1 MNTANQR
8 IVLVFPGGTEIGLEI
23 ARSLKPCKEVR
34 LVSAGLAGTP
44 AESFFPKHYNVPTV
58 RDEGWLEALRDV
70 VKREGVTHIFPA
82 HDEVIGPL
90 LQAESDLGAKVV
102 TSSPET
108 CRIARSKSRTI
119 RHLQDVVP
127 VPGLYEDA
135 NAVDRFPVFVKP
147 DAGQGSRGASVA
159 ADRTELESLLSKDAT
174 LIIQELLPGEEYTVD
189 CFSDRERGVLYS
201 APRRRIKITSGIASR
216 SAFVEEQ
223 CFAQYARRIH
233 AALPFQGAWFFQMR
247 ASSAGELKLLEV
259 APRIAGT
266 SGLSR
271 VSGVNLPLLSL
282 YESERVHVSIPHA
295 LPDVLVERTLVPT
308 YVHSLDHEALYLDFD
323 DTLIVNGAVN
333 TQLVKL
339 AYQFI
344 NEGKPV
350 FLVTR
355 HAGDIGASL
364 RKHRL
369 EGLFDKITHLQ
380 AGESKRLAVEHRTAV
395 FIEDSFRELED
406 LRQHPGLLAL
416 HVSAAELLRDDR
428 GS

>member
-1 MNTANQR
+1 MNTANQKT
-8 IVLVFPGGTEIGLEI
+8 VLVFPGGTEIGLEI
-23 ARSLKPCKEVR
+23 ARSLKPCKQVR
-34 LVSAGLAGTP
+34 MVSAGLAGTP
-44 AESFFPKHYNVPTV
+44 AESCFPKHHSVPTV
-58 RDEGWLEALRDV
+58 SDDRWLEALRGV

-90 LQAESDLGAKVV
+90 LQAESDLGAKVI

-108 CRIARSKSRTI
+108 CRIARSKSQTI

-135 NAVDRFPVFVKP
+135 SAVDRFPVFVKP

-159 ADRTELESLLSKDAT
+159 ADRDELESLLANDAT

-189 CFSDRERGVLYS
+189 CFSDRKRGVLYA

-223 CFAQYARRIH
+223 RFAEYARRIQK
-233 AALPFQGAWFFQMR
+233 ALPFQGAWFFQMK
-247 ASSAGELKLLEV
+247 ASAVGELKLLEV
-259 APRIAGT
+259 APRIAGS

-282 YESERVHVSIPHA
+282 YESDRVEVTIPHA
-295 LPDVLVERTLVPT
+295 LPDVLIERTLVPA
-308 YVHSLDHEALYLDFD
+308 YVHSLDYEALYLDFD

-344 NEGKPV
+344 NQAKPV

-355 HAGDIGASL
+355 HSGDIEASL
-364 RKHRL
+364 RRYRL
-369 EGLFDKITHLQ
+369 EGLFDKVIHLKES
-380 AGESKRLAVEHRTAV
+380 ESKRTAV
-395 FIEDSFRELED
+395 QHGKCVFVDDSFRELED
-406 LRQHPGLLAL
+406 LREHPGVTPL
-416 HVSAAELLRDDR
+416 HVSSADLLINYR
-428 GS
+428 GI